1 MPRQR
6 RRTSASGQ
14 VQSSSPFASD
24 LHTTS
29 FFCNYRWFPN
39 VLKILCGDLPFRSR
53 GGQTWLIDKVASQ
66 HYKILPLI
74 ERHHQARL
82 VCGNY
87 RQG

>member
-29 FFCNYRWFPN
+29 FFCNYRWFPPTFSKFY
-39 VLKILCGDLPFRSR
+39 VGTCHFAA
-53 GGQTWLIDKVASQ
+53 VAAKPGLS
-66 HYKILPLI
+66 I
-74 ERHHQARL
+74 R
-82 VCGNY
+82 
-87 RQG
+87 